1 MIGVTLYVC
10 KSFFL
15 SDGAIGVIQID
26 FVYTPLFCFL
36 STMTMTHG
44 FTHVASVD
52 MREVQ
57 DLANLRTLVRRL
69 CVTDDS
75 SPCLP
80 LTTLSYYAFQ
90 NGVKSMLL
98 HHTSSDNQ
106 IETLLMPSLQPVIK
120 LRYTPGVVTVSV
132 ARFKVEHDTKDP
144 PHSEDSAEDDEQPT
158 FRKAAKLDHRHLSK
172 RQSH

>member
-1 MIGVTLYVC
+1 MTL
-10 KSFFL
+10 
-15 SDGAIGVIQID
+15 
-26 FVYTPLFCFL
+26 
-36 STMTMTHG
+36 THG

-57 DLANLRTLVRRL
+57 HLTNLRSLVRRL

-80 LTTLSYYAFQ
+80 LTTLSYCAFQ
-90 NGVKSMLL
+90 NRVKAILL
-98 HHTSSDNQ
+98 HHATPDNEV
-106 IETLLMPSLQPVIK
+106 ETLLMPSLQPVIK

-132 ARFKVEHDTKDP
+132 ARFKVEHDPKDP
-144 PHSEDSAEDDEQPT
+144 PHSEDSTEDDEQPT
-158 FRKAAKLDHRHLSK
+158 CRKAAKLNHRQLLK